1 MSEINNEIQISIEQ
15 LDTIKKR
22 GRPKKKEEK
31 EETEEE
37 KIIRAIRLTEHKQ
50 EYFKKYYL
58 KKTKIVNDAQQFYC
72 SVCNIHM
79 SSCSKRNHLVT
90 NRVHLLKCKIQ
101 ELQTI

>member
-1 MSEINNEIQISIEQ
+1 MSEINNEIKQSIEQ
-15 LDTIKKR
+15 VEHIIKR
-22 GRPKKKEEK
+22 GRPKKKEE
-31 EETEEE
+31 TEEE
-37 KIIRAIRLTEHKQ
+37 KIIKAIRLTEHKQ
-50 EYFKKYYL
+50 AYFKKYYL

-79 SSCSKRNHLVT
+79 SSCRKRNHLVT

>member
-1 MSEINNEIQISIEQ
+1 MSEINNEIKQSIEQ
-15 LDTIKKR
+15 VEHIIKR
-22 GRPKKKEEK
+22 GRPKNK

-37 KIIRAIRLTEHKQ
+37 KIIKAIRLTEHKQ

-58 KKTKIVNDAQQFYC
+58 KKTKVVNDAQQFYC

>member
-15 LDTIKKR
+15 LDPIKKR
-22 GRPKKKEEK
+22 GRHKKKEE
-31 EETEEE
+31 TADE
-37 KIIRAIRLTEHKQ
+37 KIIKAIRLTEHKQ

-58 KKTKIVNDAQQFYC
+58 KKTKVVNDAQQFYC

-79 SSCSKRNHLVT
+79 SNCSKRNHLVS

>member
-15 LDTIKKR
+15 LDPIKKR
-22 GRPKKKEEK
+22 GRPKKKEE
-31 EETEEE
+31 TEEE
-37 KIIRAIRLTEHKQ
+37 KIIKAIRLTEHKQ

-58 KKTKIVNDAQQFYC
+58 KKTKVENENQRFYC

-79 SSCSKRNHLVT
+79 SNCSKRNHLVSD
-90 NRVHLLKCKIQ
+90 RVHLLKFKIQ